1 MEILSPELRAEL
13 EESLSQTIHAFFENK
28 LKPHLDGSG
37 ASASRTR
44 VTDRQIQL
52 ATAVLLLESARC
64 DFDLRADEFNAIL
77 GAVRR
82 MMGLTEDEAA
92 AVIRYAE
99 EEVRQSR
106 RLYEFT
112 ALIDETYSSE
122 QKKALVEHLW
132 HVVFADAQLVA
143 SEEYVVRKIADLLN
157 VPLADFLDA
166 KIRARDSFR

>member
-1 MEILSPELRAEL
+1 MEILSPALRAEL
-13 EESLSQTIHAFFENK
+13 EASLSETIHVFFEQK
-28 LKPHLDGSG
+28 LKPQGS
-37 ASASRTR
+37 R
-44 VTDRQIQL
+44 VTDRQLQL
-52 ATAVLLLESARC
+52 ATAVLLMEAARC

-82 MMGLTEDEAA
+82 MMGLTEEEAVT
-92 AVIRYAE
+92 VIRFAE

-112 ALIDETYSSE
+112 GLIDKSYTTE
-122 QKKALVEHLW
+122 QKKALVQQLW
-132 HVVFADAQLVA
+132 QVVFADAQLVA
-143 SEEYVVRKIADLLN
+143 SEEYVVRKIAELLN